1 MCPGIETRFTTI
13 AHDPMSALLKPAPA
27 GVDLASPETAAAA
40 LRTFFRLAE
49 TWKLGI
55 AEQTTL
61 LGIARTTLYQWK
73 QGKVAPLD
81 RHLLERLSHLFGIYS
96 SLHILFPVAARA
108 DEWVRKPNTAPLFAG
123 HSALE
128 RMLGG
133 QVADLFV
140 VRQYLDAQ
148 RGGKA

>member
-1 MCPGIETRFTTI
+1 LPIV
-13 AHDPMSALLKPAPA
+13 MSALLKPTLPA
-27 GVDLASPETAAAA
+27 VDLGSPSAAAAA
-40 LRTFFRLAE
+40 LRTFFRLADA
-49 TWKLGI
+49 WALSP
-55 AEQTTL
+55 AEQMTL
-61 LGIARTTLYQWK
+61 LGVAKATLYQWK
-73 QGKVAPLD
+73 QGKVGPLD

-96 SLHILFPVAARA
+96 SLQILFPASGRGDA
-108 DEWVRKPNTAPLFAG
+108 WVRKANSAPLFAG
-123 HSALE
+123 KSALD

>member
-1 MCPGIETRFTTI
+1 
-13 AHDPMSALLKPAPA
+13 MSALLKPTSPA
-27 GVDLASPETAAAA
+27 VDLASPRAAAAA

-49 TWKLGI
+49 AWNLSI

-61 LGIARTTLYQWK
+61 LGVARATLYQWK

-96 SLHILFPVAARA
+96 SLQILFPASGRA
-108 DEWVRKPNTAPLFAG
+108 DEWVRKPNSARLFG
-123 HSALE
+123 GRSALD

-133 QVADLFV
+133 QVSDLFV
-140 VRQYLDAQ
+140 VREYLDAQ
-148 RGGKA
+148 RGGKS

>member
-1 MCPGIETRFTTI
+1 MT
-13 AHDPMSALLKPAPA
+13 ALLKPAHA
-27 GVDLASPETAAAA
+27 GVDTGTAQAAAA
-40 LRTFFRLAE
+40 GLRTFFRLAE
-49 TWKLGI
+49 AWQLGV

-61 LGIARTTLYQWK
+61 LGVARTTLYQWK
-73 QGKVAPLD
+73 QGKVGPLD
-81 RHLLERLSHLFGIYS
+81 RHQLERLSHLFGIYS

-108 DEWVRKPNTAPLFAG
+108 DEWIRKPNTAPLFAG
-123 HSALE
+123 KSALE

>member
-1 MCPGIETRFTTI
+1 MDYARV
-13 AHDPMSALLKPAPA
+13 AMSALPKPVA
-27 GVDLASPETAAAA
+27 GRVDLTTPESAAAA

-49 TWKLGI
+49 AWQLGI

-61 LGIARTTLYQWK
+61 LGVARATLYQWK

-81 RHLLERLSHLFGIYS
+81 RHLLERLSHLFSIYA

-108 DEWVRKPNTAPLFAG
+108 DEWVRKANAAPLFG
-123 HSALE
+123 GRSALE

-148 RGGKA
+148 RGGKS

>member
-1 MCPGIETRFTTI
+1 
-13 AHDPMSALLKPAPA
+13 MSALLKSVPARIDPTSARAA
-27 GVDLASPETAAAA
+27 GAA

-49 TWKLGI
+49 AWQLSV

-61 LGIARTTLYQWK
+61 LGVARTTLYQWK

-81 RHLLERLSHLFGIYS
+81 RHQLERLSHLFGIYS
-96 SLHILFPVAARA
+96 ALHILFPDAARA
-108 DEWVRKPNTAPLFAG
+108 DAWVKKPNAAPLFAG
-123 HSALE
+123 RSALA

-133 QVADLFV
+133 QVSDLYV

>member
-1 MCPGIETRFTTI
+1 
-13 AHDPMSALLKPAPA
+13 MSALLKAAASP
-27 GVDLASPETAAAA
+27 VELASPATAAAA

-49 TWKLGI
+49 AWKLGI
-55 AEQTTL
+55 AEQTVL
-61 LGIARTTLYQWK
+61 LGVARTTLYQWK
-73 QGKVAPLD
+73 QGKVAPLE

-108 DEWVRKPNTAPLFAG
+108 DGWLRKANAAPLFG
-123 HSALE
+123 GRSALD

-133 QVADLFV
+133 QIADLYV

>member
-1 MCPGIETRFTTI
+1 
-13 AHDPMSALLKPAPA
+13 MSALLKPVPA
-27 GVDLASPETAAAA
+27 GVDPGSAHAAGAA

-49 TWKLGI
+49 AWNLSV

-96 SLHILFPVAARA
+96 ALHILFPVAARA
-108 DEWVRKPNTAPLFAG
+108 DAWIRKPNAAPLFGGRA
-123 HSALE
+123 ALE

-133 QVADLFV
+133 QVADLYV

>member
-1 MCPGIETRFTTI
+1 
-13 AHDPMSALLKPAPA
+13 MSALLKPDVPA
-27 GVDLASPETAAAA
+27 VDLTSARAAGAA
-40 LRTFFRLAE
+40 LRTFFRLADA
-49 TWKLGI
+49 WQLSV

-61 LGIARTTLYQWK
+61 LGVARTTLYQWK
-73 QGKVAPLD
+73 QGKVGPLD
-81 RHLLERLSHLFGIYS
+81 RHQLERLSHLFGIYS

-108 DEWVRKPNTAPLFAG
+108 DEWIRKPNAAPLFAG
-123 HSALE
+123 KSALD

>member
-1 MCPGIETRFTTI
+1 
-13 AHDPMSALLKPAPA
+13 MSALLKPDCHRRRPGVEPRRRRRRCAPSF
-27 GVDLASPETAAAA
+27 ASPTP
-40 LRTFFRLAE
+40 
-49 TWKLGI
+49 GSSSV

-61 LGIARTTLYQWK
+61 LGVARTTLYQWK

-96 SLHILFPVAARA
+96 SLQILFPASGRA
-108 DEWVRKPNTAPLFAG
+108 DEWMRKANSAPLFAG
-123 HSALE
+123 RSALD

>member
-1 MCPGIETRFTTI
+1 
-13 AHDPMSALLKPAPA
+13 MSALLKPDGPA
-27 GVDLASPETAAAA
+27 VDLTSARAAGAA
-40 LRTFFRLAE
+40 LRTFFRLADA
-49 TWKLGI
+49 WQLSV

-61 LGIARTTLYQWK
+61 LGVARTTLYQWK

-96 SLHILFPVAARA
+96 SLQIVFPSPRRA
-108 DEWVRKPNTAPLFAG
+108 DEWLRKPNSAPMFAG
-123 HSALE
+123 KSALD

-133 QVADLFV
+133 QVSDLFV
-140 VRQYLDAQ
+140 VREYLDAQ

>member
-1 MCPGIETRFTTI
+1 
-13 AHDPMSALLKPAPA
+13 MSALLKPTTPA
-27 GVDLASPETAAAA
+27 VDLASAKSAAAA

-49 TWKLGI
+49 AWGLSI
-55 AEQTTL
+55 VEQTTL
-61 LGIARTTLYQWK
+61 LGVARTTLYQWK
-73 QGKVAPLD
+73 QGKVGPLD

-96 SLHILFPVAARA
+96 SLQILFPASGRA
-108 DEWVRKPNTAPLFAG
+108 DEWLRKPNTAPMLGAG
-123 HSALE
+123 SALA

-133 QVADLFV
+133 QVSDLYV

>member
-1 MCPGIETRFTTI
+1 
-13 AHDPMSALLKPAPA
+13 MSALLKPAVSP
-27 GVDLASPETAAAA
+27 VDLTSASAAAAA

-49 TWKLGI
+49 AWQLSA
-55 AEQTTL
+55 AEQMTL
-61 LGIARTTLYQWK
+61 LGVARATLYQWK

-96 SLHILFPVAARA
+96 SLQILFPVAGRA
-108 DEWVRKPNTAPLFAG
+108 DEWLRKPNAAPLFG
-123 HSALE
+123 GRSALD

-133 QVADLFV
+133 QVSDLFV

>member
-1 MCPGIETRFTTI
+1 
-13 AHDPMSALLKPAPA
+13 MSALLVPASA
-27 GVDLASPETAAAA
+27 AVDLASSRSAAAA
-40 LRTFFRLAE
+40 LRTFFRLADA
-49 TWKLGI
+49 WDLSI

-61 LGIARTTLYQWK
+61 LGVARTTLYQWK
-73 QGKVAPLD
+73 QGKVASLD

-96 SLHILFPVAARA
+96 ALQILFPASGRA
-108 DEWVRKPNTAPLFAG
+108 DEWVRKANSAPLFAG
-123 HSALE
+123 RSALD

>member
-1 MCPGIETRFTTI
+1 
-13 AHDPMSALLKPAPA
+13 MSALLKPDTPA
-27 GVDLASPETAAAA
+27 VDLTSARAAGAA
-40 LRTFFRLAE
+40 LRTFFRLADA
-49 TWKLGI
+49 WQLSVG
-55 AEQTTL
+55 EQTTL
-61 LGIARTTLYQWK
+61 LGVARTTLYQWK

-96 SLHILFPVAARA
+96 SLQILFPASRRA
-108 DEWVRKPNTAPLFAG
+108 DEWLRKPNSAPLFHG

-133 QVADLFV
+133 QVADLYV

>member
-1 MCPGIETRFTTI
+1 
-13 AHDPMSALLKPAPA
+13 MSALLKPMTA
-27 GVDLASPETAAAA
+27 GVDLGSARAAGAA

-49 TWKLGI
+49 AWQLSV

-61 LGIARTTLYQWK
+61 LGVARTTLYQWK

-96 SLHILFPVAARA
+96 ALHILFPVAARA
-108 DEWVRKPNTAPLFAG
+108 DEWVKKPNAAPIFG
-123 HSALE
+123 GRPALE

-133 QVADLFV
+133 QVADLYV
-140 VRQYLDAQ
+140 VREYLDAQ

>member
-1 MCPGIETRFTTI
+1 
-13 AHDPMSALLKPAPA
+13 MSALRKPAIPA
-27 GVDLASPETAAAA
+27 VDLGSLPAAAAA

-49 TWKLGI
+49 AWQLSVP
-55 AEQTTL
+55 EQSTL
-61 LGIARTTLYQWK
+61 LGVARTTLYQWK
-73 QGKVAPLD
+73 QGKVSPLD

-96 SLHILFPVAARA
+96 ALQILFPASGRA
-108 DEWVRKPNTAPLFAG
+108 DEWIRKPNSAPLFG
-123 HSALE
+123 GKSALD
-128 RMLGG
+128 RLLGG

>member
-1 MCPGIETRFTTI
+1 
-13 AHDPMSALLKPAPA
+13 MSALLKPAVSP
-27 GVDLASPETAAAA
+27 VDLTSASAAAAA

-49 TWKLGI
+49 AWQLSA
-55 AEQTTL
+55 AEQMTL
-61 LGIARTTLYQWK
+61 LGVARATLYQWK
-73 QGKVAPLD
+73 HGKVAPLD

-96 SLHILFPVAARA
+96 SLQILFPVAGRA
-108 DEWVRKPNTAPLFAG
+108 DEWLRKPNAAPLFG
-123 HSALE
+123 GRSALD

-133 QVADLFV
+133 QVSDLFV

>member
-1 MCPGIETRFTTI
+1 MT
-13 AHDPMSALLKPAPA
+13 ALRKPAHA
-27 GVDLASPETAAAA
+27 GVDTGTAEVAAAG

-49 TWKLGI
+49 AWQLGI

-61 LGIARTTLYQWK
+61 LGVARTTLYQWK

-96 SLHILFPVAARA
+96 SLQILFPASRRA
-108 DEWVRKPNTAPLFAG
+108 DEWLRKPNSAPLFQG
-123 HSALE
+123 HCALD
-128 RMLGG
+128 RMLAG
-133 QVADLFV
+133 QVADLYV

>member
-1 MCPGIETRFTTI
+1 MT
-13 AHDPMSALLKPAPA
+13 ALRKPARA
-27 GVDLASPETAAAA
+27 GVDTGSAEVAAAG

-49 TWKLGI
+49 AWQLGI

-61 LGIARTTLYQWK
+61 LGVARTTLYQWK
-73 QGKVAPLD
+73 QVKVGPLD
-81 RHLLERLSHLFGIYS
+81 RHQLERLSHLFGIYS
-96 SLHILFPVAARA
+96 ALHILFPVAARA
-108 DEWVRKPNTAPLFAG
+108 DEWIRKPNSAPLFAG
-123 HSALE
+123 QSALD

>member
-1 MCPGIETRFTTI
+1 
-13 AHDPMSALLKPAPA
+13 MSALLKPASA
-27 GVDLASPETAAAA
+27 GAAVDLASPQTAAAA
-40 LRTFFRLAE
+40 LRTFFRLAGA
-49 TWKLGI
+49 WQLGI
-55 AEQTTL
+55 AEQTAL
-61 LGIARTTLYQWK
+61 LGVARTTLYQWK

-96 SLHILFPVAARA
+96 SLHILFPAGERA
-108 DEWVRKPNTAPLFAG
+108 DEWGRKPNTAPLFAG
-123 HSALE
+123 RSALE

-133 QVADLFV
+133 QVSDLFV

>member
-1 MCPGIETRFTTI
+1 
-13 AHDPMSALLKPAPA
+13 MSALLKPDVPA
-27 GVDLASPETAAAA
+27 VDLTSARAAGAA
-40 LRTFFRLAE
+40 LRTFFRLADAWQLSV
-49 TWKLGI
+49 T
-55 AEQTTL
+55 EQTTL
-61 LGIARTTLYQWK
+61 LGVARTTLYQWK

-96 SLHILFPVAARA
+96 SLQILFPAVRARRRVAAQAQQRA
-108 DEWVRKPNTAPLFAG
+108 ALFGG
-123 HSALE
+123 HSALD

-133 QVADLFV
+133 QVADLYV

>member
-1 MCPGIETRFTTI
+1 MT
-13 AHDPMSALLKPAPA
+13 ALRKPARA
-27 GVDLASPETAAAA
+27 GVDTGSAEGAAAG

-49 TWKLGI
+49 ASKLGI
-55 AEQTTL
+55 AEQPTL
-61 LGIARTTLYQWK
+61 LGVARTTLYQWK
-73 QGKVAPLD
+73 QVKVGPLD
-81 RHLLERLSHLFGIYS
+81 RHQLERLSHLFGIYS
-96 SLHILFPVAARA
+96 ALHILFPVAARA
-108 DEWVRKPNTAPLFAG
+108 DEWIRKPNSAPLFAG
-123 HSALE
+123 QSALD

>member
-1 MCPGIETRFTTI
+1 
-13 AHDPMSALLKPAPA
+13 MSALAKPTPA
-27 GVDLASPETAAAA
+27 GVDSSSAAAAGAA
-40 LRTFFRLAE
+40 LRTFFRMAE
-49 TWKLGI
+49 AWHLSV
-55 AEQTTL
+55 AEQTAL
-61 LGIARTTLYQWK
+61 LGVARTTLYQWK

-81 RHLLERLSHLFGIYS
+81 RHLLERLSHLFGIS
-96 SLHILFPVAARA
+96 AALQILLPVSERA
-108 DEWVRKPNTAPLFAG
+108 DAWVRKPNTAPLFGG

-133 QVADLFV
+133 QVSDLFV